1 MRSVVKDTTL
11 SKSGQ
16 IVIHSVHTYLPTQNV
31 CITWIIKNH
40 ACRQRLSP
48 SLVRTAKRC
57 GEMRTSRI
65 WSHTKQRHCS
75 TFFFFFL
82 TPSKRITSA
91 AIKLHKRQRHSIN
104 YIHRSR
110 GLTWAAKS
118 SAGGTVF
125 TFIYQS
131 IATAVLIYCCF
142 PLSLS
147 VAFVIPITG
156 EARQQILRDTSL
168 KNILHICHVF
178 IISHTF
184 CPSLFSLCSQTF
196 VRLVSFWGGWFQRR
210 IWDGWLVAA
219 MLVWVNCLLVWYLG
233 SGGCQPLYRHGWQ
246 FHFFQVLWTD
256 GVYNRHSPDVILC
269 GWLGLKHQLTN

>member
-1 MRSVVKDTTL
+1 MHVDKDYLRPWCGRQEGAGKCEPAVSEATQNKDTAQL
-11 SKSGQ
+11 F
-16 IVIHSVHTYLPTQNV
+16 L
-31 CITWIIKNH
+31 
-40 ACRQRLSP
+40 
-48 SLVRTAKRC
+48 
-57 GEMRTSRI
+57 
-65 WSHTKQRHCS
+65 
-75 TFFFFFL
+75 FFFL

-196 VRLVSFWGGWFQRR
+196 VRLVSF
-210 IWDGWLVAA
+210 
-219 MLVWVNCLLVWYLG
+219 
-233 SGGCQPLYRHGWQ
+233 
-246 FHFFQVLWTD
+246 
-256 GVYNRHSPDVILC
+256 
-269 GWLGLKHQLTN
+269 